1 MPLQI
6 PMSPLGDRKIIV
18 TLGNNTLQLRTY
30 FNSVSEYYCLD
41 VLTELDEPIVLGI
54 TLKSPFNLF
63 ARQELTNS
71 IGQLR
76 MSANGDMISAEL
88 RQELTNTIGQLRMS
102 ANATP
107 FGSLG
112 QTAQL
117 LWFAPGEFESLDFD
131 EIGDVTTLPLTY
143 DFDALFPPRRQP
155 LT

>member
-1 MPLQI
+1 
-6 PMSPLGDRKIIV
+6 MSPLGDRKIIV
-18 TLGNNTLQLRTY
+18 TLGANTLQLRTY

-63 ARQELTNS
+63 ARQELTN
-71 IGQLR
+71 
-76 MSANGDMISAEL
+76 
-88 RQELTNTIGQLRMS
+88 TIGQLRMS
-102 ANATP
+102 DNATP
-107 FGSLG
+107 FGTLG

>member
-18 TLGNNTLQLRTY
+18 TLGTNTLQLRTY
-30 FNSVSEYYCLD
+30 FNSVSQYYCLD

-63 ARQELTNS
+63 ARQELTN
-71 IGQLR
+71 
-76 MSANGDMISAEL
+76 
-88 RQELTNTIGQLRMS
+88 TIGQLRMS
-102 ANATP
+102 DNATP
-107 FGSLG
+107 FGTLG

>member
-18 TLGNNTLQLRTY
+18 TLGTNTLQLRTY
-30 FNSVSEYYCLD
+30 FNSVSQYYCLD

-54 TLKSPFNLF
+54 TLKPLFNLF
-63 ARQELTNS
+63 A
-71 IGQLR
+71 
-76 MSANGDMISAEL
+76 

-107 FGSLG
+107 FGTLG

-117 LWFAPGEFESLDFD
+117 LWFSPGEFEALDFD
-131 EIGDVTTLPLTY
+131 DIGDVTTLPLTY

>member
-1 MPLQI
+1 
-6 PMSPLGDRKIIV
+6 MSPLGDRKIIV
-18 TLGNNTLQLRTY
+18 TLGTNTLQLRTY

-63 ARQELTNS
+63 ARQELTN
-71 IGQLR
+71 
-76 MSANGDMISAEL
+76 
-88 RQELTNTIGQLRMS
+88 TIGQLRMS
-102 ANATP
+102 DNATP
-107 FGSLG
+107 FGTLG

-117 LWFAPGEFESLDFD
+117 LWFAPGEFEALDFD

>member
-18 TLGNNTLQLRTY
+18 TLGTNTLQLRTY

-63 ARQELTNS
+63 ARQELTN
-71 IGQLR
+71 
-76 MSANGDMISAEL
+76 
-88 RQELTNTIGQLRMS
+88 TIGQLRMS
-102 ANATP
+102 DNATP
-107 FGSLG
+107 FGTLG

-117 LWFAPGEFESLDFD
+117 LWFAPGEFEALDFD